1 MEETIMAKIP
11 TTDSIQELAVFWQN
25 HDVTDF
31 ESELEEVSEPV
42 FQRAH
47 VVGVPLTEA
56 EHQAIRDAAASR
68 GLDEAALIHE
78 WVKEKLG
85 HR

>member
-1 MEETIMAKIP
+1 MAKIP
-11 TTDSIQELAVFWQN
+11 TTDSIQELAAFWQH

-42 FQRAH
+42 FRRAYI
-47 VVGVPLTEA
+47 VGVTLTED
-56 EHQAIRDAAASR
+56 EHHAIRDAATRR
-68 GLDEAALIHE
+68 GVDEAAVIRE
-78 WVKEKLG
+78 WIKEKLG